1 MPRRGAC
8 RVCATERT
16 RSVRNIRQPSCLING
31 IRVYHSARLGPHATA
46 WCDRRIPYSAPSL
59 LIDSRSGT
67 RTYSCTR
74 GTRTVSLPGGRL
86 MFLFFLFRLV
96 FLRFSLVLWKIISP
110 FNCLSHKHVRGFP
123 WSIYVFI
130 FSVSSRI
137 FTIFFGSLENNFAI
151 QLLIAW
157 TCSRISVLFDLV
169 DRKSKETLIQSK
181 KQYRRTILYVAISPH
196 FGNRIVTTEYYVVLT
211 LLLYGLR
218 DHYH

>member
-74 GTRTVSLPGGRL
+74 RTRTVSLPGGRF
-86 MFLFFLFRLV
+86 MFLFFPFRLV
-96 FLRFSLVLWKIISP
+96 FLRFSLVLWKIIAP
-110 FNCLSHKHVRGFP
+110 FNCLSHKYVRGFP
-123 WSIYVFI
+123 SCSIWSTERAKKPSY
-130 FSVSSRI
+130 SPKSSTAERYCMSQSHRI
-137 FTIFFGSLENNFAI
+137 LAIVLSL
-151 QLLIAW
+151 
-157 TCSRISVLFDLV
+157 
-169 DRKSKETLIQSK
+169 QS
-181 KQYRRTILYVAISPH
+181 
-196 FGNRIVTTEYYVVLT
+196 TT
-211 LLLYGLR
+211 
-218 DHYH
+218 